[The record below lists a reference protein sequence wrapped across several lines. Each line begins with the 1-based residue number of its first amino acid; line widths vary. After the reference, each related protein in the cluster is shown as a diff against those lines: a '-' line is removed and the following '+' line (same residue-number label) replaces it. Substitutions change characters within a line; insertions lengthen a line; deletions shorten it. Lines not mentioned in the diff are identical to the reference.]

1 MRFPEEDEWWFLKL
15 REIAEEIDAE
25 VELRQ
30 ARLQKRILQSLEKI
44 QSGPVKPKALALKVK
59 SRPEQ
64 TP

>member
-44 QSGPVKPKALALKVK
+44 QSGPVKAKALALKVK